1 MQVNK
6 YDNHAL
12 PKKTAFET
20 IRSYKKGHALRG
32 GNIDR
37 KEPNNVMRRTKVSQ
51 IAD

>member
-12 PKKTAFET
+12 SKKKTAFET

-32 GNIDR
+32 ENIDR
-37 KEPNNVMRRTKVSQ
+37 NKEPNNFMRRTKFHK
-51 IAD
+51 